1 MPPIAAGEQQTGG
14 GDQRGVVLAAADL
27 SNLVVVGDRGQQV
40 RLVRLELVGAQPE
53 LAVEALPEG
62 VGFASLSYHQCVVAA
77 ARYLCHLQ
85 PEQE

>member
-1 MPPIAAGEQQTGG
+1 MPPVAAGEQQTRG

-62 VGFASLSYHQCVVAA
+62 VGFASLSYPQCVVAA
-77 ARYLCHLQ
+77 TRHLCHLQ